1 MKKLL
6 HRMAVGAVLVLLLS
20 TVDPAN
26 AGPIYTNG
34 SISGETQAWD
44 ISVGSDYAVTDSF
57 TVSSSATLTNA
68 VVAFFVYT
76 GTTPL
81 SVDWSIGTTEFG
93 SDLGSGVA
101 STRNAT
107 LSNTFEYYFH
117 GFSVYESTITLPG
130 NMVVDPGATYWLT
143 LQGATTNPLE
153 DLLWG
158 QSAGAS
164 SAFTGDPEYE
174 DPGTPIAS
182 EFFELNGNGSD
193 PPSAPEPASL
203 ALLGIGAVGVAGY
216 AWRRRKNAAT

>member
-6 HRMAVGAVLVLLLS
+6 YRVVFGGALVLLLS
-20 TVDPAN
+20 AAGPAN
-26 AGPIYTNG
+26 AGPIYSNG

-44 ISVGSDYAVTDSF
+44 ISVGSNYAVTDSF

-68 VVAFFVYT
+68 VVSLFVFT

-81 SVDWSIGTTEFG
+81 SVDWSVGTTAFG
-93 SDLGSGVA
+93 SDVGSGVA
-101 STRNAT
+101 STGNAT

-117 GFSVYESTITLPG
+117 SFSVYESTITLPG

-143 LQGATTNPLE
+143 LQGATTNPLD

-174 DPGTPIAS
+174 DPGTPITS
-182 EFFELNGNGSD
+182 EFFQLNGGSD

-203 ALLGIGAVGVAGY
+203 ALLGIGAVGMACY
-216 AWRRRKNAAT
+216 AWRRRKNVAT